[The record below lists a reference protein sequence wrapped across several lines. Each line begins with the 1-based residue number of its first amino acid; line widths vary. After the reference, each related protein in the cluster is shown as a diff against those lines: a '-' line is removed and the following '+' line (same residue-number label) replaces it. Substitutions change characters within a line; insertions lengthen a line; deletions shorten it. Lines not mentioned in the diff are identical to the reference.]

1 MMKTRNVIIAVAG
14 GLVVVL
20 LIVGLLLGGS
30 LLGRNY
36 YHHGP
41 GMMWDSRFGG
51 DMHSLGGGIVM
62 VLSGVLLLGLIVGGG
77 VLLASV
83 VTGRSAKHV
92 EAEETPL
99 EILKRRY
106 ARGEIDREEF
116 ERMRQVLLNEGGA

>member
-1 MMKTRNVIIAVAG
+1 MKTRNMIIAVAG

-20 LIVGLLLGGS
+20 LIAGLLLGGS

-36 YHHGP
+36 YHRGP
-41 GMMWDSRFGG
+41 GMMWDSGFGG
-51 DMHSLGGGIVM
+51 DMHSLGGGIAM
-62 VLSGVLLLGLIVGGG
+62 VLFGVLLLGLIVGGG

-83 VTGRSAKHV
+83 VTGRSAKSV

-106 ARGEIDREEF
+106 ARGEIDGEEF
-116 ERMRQVLLNEGGA
+116 ERMRQVLLNEGSA